1 MEINVIE
8 LLKKIKEDENAQV
21 SNYLENE
28 HRIFAIYTLQQRA
41 IPYFNGLKPVQQRIL
56 WKTRT
61 QKDFEKV
68 AKLTGMV
75 MSIHPH
81 GDASISE
88 AISQMTGPFCNN
100 EPFFDGDGAFGT
112 KIAPTSFGQARYISA
127 RQNNF
132 TKDVV
137 FRDWEIVEMIP
148 TYDEKEEEPYLL
160 LPLVPVL
167 LLNGIQGIATGYST
181 YILPRDLKDLID
193 RQILHLQGKEIDNPL
208 PYSKP
213 IDNRAVRDDDNPNK
227 YYFFGE
233 VEILDTSKARI
244 TKLPFGMSHADLLK
258 KLSKLIEKHKIRD
271 YVDKSRK
278 EIDIVVTFKKSALK
292 GKKPEHVIRTLGLY
306 TSATERIVVLEPNN
320 SKTIEEYNAV
330 EFIKDYTDWR
340 LSFYPKRYKRLIKLN
355 EEEIKKLNDII
366 VAIENDLGKK
376 ARDVKNK
383 SELKIICENLGICD
397 TEYIS
402 SLPLYRFTIE
412 EYEKTKN
419 RIAELE
425 KEIEEYKKIIAD
437 IDLQKRIYIDELKEI
452 RKKYCKQKGK
462 K

>member
-1 MEINVIE
+1 MDINVVE
-8 LLKKIKEDENAQV
+8 LLRRIKEDENAKV

-56 WKTRT
+56 WKTRNI
-61 QKDFEKV
+61 KEFEKV
-68 AKLTGMV
+68 AKLSGLV

-88 AISQMTGPFCNN
+88 AISQMAGPFCNN
-100 EPFFDGDGAFGT
+100 VPFFDGDGAFGT
-112 KIAPTSFGQARYISA
+112 KIAPTSFGQPRYISA

-137 FRDWEIVEMIP
+137 FRDWEIIQMIP

-160 LPLVPVL
+160 LPLVPIL

-193 RQILHLQGKEIDNPL
+193 RQIMHLEGKEIDDPL

-213 IDNRAVRDDDNPNK
+213 IDNRAVRDTENPNK

-244 TKLPFGMSHADLLK
+244 TKLPYGMSHNDLLK
-258 KLSKLIEKHKIRD
+258 KLNKLIDKHKIRD
-271 YVDKSRK
+271 FVDKSKK

-292 GKKPEHVIRTLGLY
+292 GKKPENVIRTLGLY
-306 TSATERIVVLEPNN
+306 TSATERIVVLEPET
-320 SKTIEEYNAV
+320 SKRIEEYNAV
-330 EFIKDYTDWR
+330 DFIRDYTDWR
-340 LSFYPKRYKRLIKLN
+340 LKFYPKRYERLIKLN
-355 EEEIKKLNDII
+355 EEEIAKLTDII
-366 VAIENDLGKK
+366 IAIENNLGDKAKK
-376 ARDVKNK
+376 VKNK
-383 SELKIICENLGICD
+383 SELKILCEELGICD

-402 SLPLYRFTIE
+402 SLPVYRFTIE
-412 EYEKTKN
+412 EYEKAKN
-419 RIAELE
+419 RIEELK
-425 KEIEEYKKIIAD
+425 KEIEEYNEIINN
-437 IDLQKRIYIDELKEI
+437 IDLQKKIYIRELKEI
-452 RKKYCKQKGK
+452 RKKYCK
-462 K
+462 